1 MLQASVNVRF
11 LNPPKGKGPASI
23 KDADGN
29 YYKFWTTGKKAIP
42 LDSFKEGMTYSVG
55 YESEDYQGKEQRTI
69 IAVSKAQEQAPQVGN
84 GKVAEMGRTTPPTDA
99 ERIFVCGILNAGIH
113 SGTIQVTAT
122 DIASAVNCAR
132 DAWRA
137 TFGKDL

>member
-84 GKVAEMGRTTPPTDA
+84 GKVAEMGRTTSPTDA
-99 ERIFVCGILNAGIH
+99 LRMYACALVVAGIKA
-113 SGTIQVTAT
+113 GQIQFTAT
-122 DIASAVNCAR
+122 DLASATNVAI